1 MADRDFRLQPVLN
14 YKSSVVEALEMEFAR
29 LKLKH
34 LEEQQVLD
42 GLQQR
47 QQQHMDSLRQQQQQ
61 GRLDCDLIQ
70 LHQQYLRSLT
80 DHVAAQTARVNEVAQ
95 QAETKREELVKTMQ
109 DRKVLERLRE
119 RFRARQA
126 QELLRRETRAVDEIV
141 TTRYVRERS
150 S

>member
-29 LKLKH
+29 LKLRH
-34 LEEQQVLD
+34 LEEQQVLN

-47 QQQHMDSLRQQQQQ
+47 QEQHMDSLRQQQQQ

-80 DHVAAQTARVNEVAQ
+80 DHVVAQAARVHEVAQ